1 MSENSRIYLQDVIQR
16 ADLDL
21 RSATI
26 EYDSRM
32 ADTLSS
38 TLLRHWTSED
48 DCDLILRI
56 DHRQYYVHS
65 SLLFS
70 VCRSLE
76 NRVETTNSSAKIKY
90 IGRLTRIASAG
101 LELLLIYF
109 YTSRLIL
116 TVPTIVDLIRA
127 ASELQVEFVIQ
138 RCISFVH
145 RFLLDLHSE
154 HEDVRS
160 PSKVRRRF
168 SSPYCSS

>member
-1 MSENSRIYLQDVIQR
+1 MSEDSLKTKIHLQDLIQR
-16 ADLDL
+16 ANLDL

-38 TLLRHWTSED
+38 TLLQRWTSED
-48 DCDLILRI
+48 DCDLILSI
-56 DHRQYYVHS
+56 AHRQYYVHS
-65 SLLFS
+65 LLLFS

-76 NRVETTNSSAKIKY
+76 NRVEMTKSSAKIKY
-90 IGRLTRIASAG
+90 IGRLTRLSPVG
-101 LELLLIYF
+101 LEFLLIYF

-116 TVPTIVDLIRA
+116 TIPTIVDLIQA

-145 RFLLDLHSE
+145 RFLLELHPE
-154 HEDVRS
+154 HEAVRS
-160 PSKVRRRF
+160 PSIRRSRVF
-168 SSPYCSS
+168 AS